1 MISKDRKTQT
11 FFSRSNRAS
20 EAIETLLKLHT
31 FKKRGPTAHS
41 LFLGEIL
48 SRSSVS
54 ASSGSPGVNSDV
66 SSANERALQ
75 SMVDSGV
82 LSTSRCSDS
91 WDWSLVQAAF
101 KWPGEAMIKLEG
113 QNHRLFLR
121 RVVEFFK
128 PSSNHFA
135 KAELGTAVVN
145 QMAKAGCRMLDFL
158 LKAQQVR
165 SKRSPRY
172 FRNSLLTYF
181 SIPVR

>member
-1 MISKDRKTQT
+1 M
-11 FFSRSNRAS
+11 RSITITYEYAGDDAPWRALID
-20 EAIETLLKLHT
+20 AFVDAL
-31 FKKRGPTAHS
+31 
-41 LFLGEIL
+41 
-48 SRSSVS
+48 
-54 ASSGSPGVNSDV
+54 NSDV